1 MLNTLPV
8 EITFVDNEDTFRYF
22 SGTKDRAFA
31 RARASIGRKVQQC
44 HPQKSLDKVNGIIA
58 DFRVKKKDSEHFW
71 IHLGDKFLHISYFAV
86 RDAGGEYLGTLET
99 IQDIAPLQGVSGEK
113 RMP

>member
-58 DFRVKKKDSEHFW
+58 DFRAKKKDSEHFW